1 MRQGLE
7 LQGLSKSFRGAPA
20 PALDE
25 VSLSLAPGSCTA
37 VLGPS
42 GSGKSTL
49 LRTVAGLEIPDRGS
63 VLLNGQDLA
72 AVRPERRGMVMV
84 FQRPLL
90 FPHLNVRDNVAFP
103 ATIRGVPRRRARTD
117 AESYLELVHMKG
129 TGKRAVTDLSGGQ
142 QQRVAIA
149 RGLAARPAVL
159 LLDEPFN
166 ALDPELRSAMHD
178 LLAHVRKKLHPTI
191 LMVTHDHDEAAAVAD
206 RIALL
211 HAGRLLQHDPIDALY
226 TRPATLQVSRLMGGT
241 NEIPGTVKD
250 GMHYSVLG
258 AHALPADQQW
268 PDGPAT
274 LIIRQ
279 EHLLLVPNHSSGS
292 LAVVTGLR
300 SRGPRR
306 LITVTAAGVDLHAEV
321 TPSHALSIGDSV
333 RVQLPTAALAAVG
346 ADTAPDTPPLTSPDW
361 KVLA

>member
-1 MRQGLE
+1 MTQALV
-7 LQGLSKSFRGAPA
+7 LQQLSKAYGKSPA
-20 PALDE
+20 PALDD
-25 VSLSLAPGSCTA
+25 VSLTLEAGTCTA

-49 LRTVAGLEIPDRGS
+49 LRTAAGLEIPDRGT
-63 VLLNGQDLA
+63 VLLEGQDLA
-72 AVRPERRGMVMV
+72 GVRPEQRRMAMV

-90 FPHLNVRDNVAFP
+90 FPHLNVLDNVAFA
-103 ATIRGVPRRRARTD
+103 ATVRGTPKKRARAD
-117 AESYLELVHMKG
+117 AQAYLELVQMEDLG
-129 TGKRAVTDLSGGQ
+129 NRAAAALSGGQ

-149 RGLAARPAVL
+149 RALAARPAVL
-159 LLDEPFN
+159 LLDEPFS
-166 ALDPELRSAMHD
+166 ALDPALRSAMHE
-178 LLAHVRKKLHPTI
+178 LLAQVREKLNPTI

-211 HAGRLLQHDPIDALY
+211 QAGRLLQHDRIDALY

-268 PDGPAT
+268 PDGTAT

-279 EHLLLVPNHSSGS
+279 ERIILVPNHSAGTP
-292 LAVVTGLR
+292 AVVSGIR
-300 SRGPRR
+300 SRGPRH
-306 LITVTAAGVDLHAEV
+306 LVTVTAAGVELHTEA
-321 TPSHALSIGDSV
+321 TPSHALSIGDGV

-346 ADTAPDTPPLTSPDW
+346 ADTEPRTAPLTSPDW